1 MRDQIKDKVMMMKNR
16 KELIGQVISHKM
28 EKTVVVEINRTV
40 RHPMYGKV
48 MRQQTKLKA
57 HDAKNECRVGD
68 KVRLVECRP
77 LSKEKHW
84 KVAEILA
91 RVKMVEPVLDKRIS

>member
-1 MRDQIKDKVMMMKNR
+1 MRDQIRDKVMKMKNR
-16 KELIGQVISHKM
+16 KELVGQVISHKM
-28 EKTVVVEINRTV
+28 EKTVVVEIKRTV
-40 RHPMYGKV
+40 QHPMYGKV
-48 MRQQTKLKA
+48 IRQQTKLKV

-68 KVRLVECRP
+68 KVRLVECKP

-91 RVKMVEPVLDKRIS
+91 RVKVVEPLLDERIS